1 MIGVTS
7 APSGVKAKGA
17 VLADADTGQILWGR
31 DVGTERPM
39 ASVTKVM
46 TALLVLES
54 GNLGQEIAVP
64 AAADSYAWKYGG
76 ESAGLHPGDVLTAQ
90 ELLAALLLPSG
101 ADAAYTLANAY
112 GPGLNAFIARMN
124 ATAAQL
130 GMKDTH
136 FTSPDGLPYPTETST
151 YSTPFD
157 LLTLGLVAMRYPAFQ
172 SIVDLRFYHLPKG
185 PGHHEYWWDNT
196 DHLIGS
202 YQGALGIKDGYTDD
216 AGHCLLFEATR
227 NGRTLIGVVLDS
239 PRHRH
244 GGRRAGC
251 RADAELGLRAPFAP
265 AERSIRPGYAAS
277 FTVGW
282 HQRPVSLPGPGLAA
296 ACSSG
301 GVSMTGTGSRPI
313 RSAMRVSKTSWAARW
328 PCTCATS
335 CRVALASWN
344 VASARLSA
352 AAACTF
358 CPTMMTDSSTS
369 CRNVCA
375 TQETIAAVP
384 DRIASGRLIRSN
396 KANA

>member
-1 MIGVTS
+1 MRLRAGIVALTVAAATIGGAAAWASTVVAQGPQPVRNEAAAAEARSHAPARSLRPTPRPRPTASPVIEVTS

-54 GNLGQEIAVP
+54 GNLGREIAVP
-64 AAADSYAWKYGG
+64 AAADSYAWKNGG

-112 GPGLNAFIARMN
+112 GPGFNAFIARMN

-130 GMKDTH
+130 GMKNTH

-151 YSTPFD
+151 YSTPSD
-157 LLTLGLVAMRYPAFQ
+157 LLTLGLVATRYPAFR

-185 PGHHEYWWDNT
+185 PGHHAYWWYNT
-196 DHLIGS
+196 DHLIGT

-239 PRHRH
+239 PAT
-244 GGRRAGC
+244 GTAAGAQDAGRMLNWGF
-251 RADAELGLRAPFAP
+251 GLR
-265 AERSIRPGYAAS
+265 R
-277 FTVGW
+277 
-282 HQRPVSLPGPGLAA
+282 
-296 ACSSG
+296 
-301 GVSMTGTGSRPI
+301 TG
-313 RSAMRVSKTSWAARW
+313 
-328 PCTCATS
+328 
-335 CRVALASWN
+335 
-344 VASARLSA
+344 
-352 AAACTF
+352 
-358 CPTMMTDSSTS
+358 
-369 CRNVCA
+369 
-375 TQETIAAVP
+375 
-384 DRIASGRLIRSN
+384 
-396 KANA
+396 